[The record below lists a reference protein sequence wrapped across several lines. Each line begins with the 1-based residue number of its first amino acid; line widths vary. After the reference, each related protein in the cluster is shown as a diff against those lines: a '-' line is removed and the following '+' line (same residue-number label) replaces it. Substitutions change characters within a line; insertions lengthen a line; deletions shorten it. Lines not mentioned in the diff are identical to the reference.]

1 MTPFKLLTLEN
12 QLTDRWLNYYEA
24 VYQNHEHQLIHYH
37 FVSRQ
42 ADLTVNTLKQP
53 LKAAAVGIF
62 CLNQDASQVLLV
74 KQFRLPLNDYIYGSP
89 AGLIDP
95 GETVE
100 QTIQREIQEETGY
113 QHVTVQQIFK
123 PSYSTPGITD
133 GAITQAICVITD
145 ATPGK
150 AHLEAAEALDAVWVD
165 RQTAQRILDHEKVS
179 GRTQLLLWQW
189 INGGLT
195 LPSF

>member
-1 MTPFKLLTLEN
+1 MTPFKLLSVEN

-24 VYQNHEHQLIHYH
+24 IYQNQEQQLIHYH

-42 ADLTVNTLKQP
+42 ADLTVATLKQP
-53 LKAAAVGIF
+53 LKSSAVGIF
-62 CLNQDASQVLLV
+62 CLNQDAIQVLLV

-113 QHVTVQQIFK
+113 QQIDIQQIFK

-133 GAITQAICVITD
+133 GAITQVICVIKD
-145 ATPGK
+145 AKPGETQ
-150 AHLEAAEALDAVWVD
+150 LEAAEAIDTVWVN
-165 RQTAQRILDHEKVS
+165 RQTAQAILDHEKVS

-189 INGGLT
+189 VNGGLIIK
-195 LPSF
+195 